1 MERRRSRS
9 PKRERSPRRSPR
21 RNHRRRSSS
30 SESRYKHERRHKHS
44 SHRHHKKYQKSRSP
58 SPPRY
63 KFDSPPKT
71 YLAYHKQIWDE
82 YQTATNPEE
91 FINKIQQVAST
102 IPSSQANKIDRELY
116 RKPSVWNHRS
126 STCRPFEQNSYFYWC
141 QYMRN
146 FYVGRRTCYFGLNKQ

>member
-9 PKRERSPRRSPR
+9 PKRS
-21 RNHRRRSSS
+21 HRHRSSS
-30 SESRYKHERRHKHS
+30 SDRRHKHS
-44 SHRHHKKYQKSRSP
+44 HRSHKHHHHRKQPPRSP

-71 YLAYHKQIWDE
+71 YLAYNKKIWNE
-82 YQTATNPEE
+82 YASATNPEE

-116 RKPSVWNHRS
+116 IGNLPSGITGPQLVDLLN
-126 STCRPFEQNSYFYWC
+126 
-141 QYMRN
+141 
-146 FYVGRRTCYFGLNKQ
+146 RTLISIGSNICVRVM

>member
-9 PKRERSPRRSPR
+9 PKRS
-21 RNHRRRSSS
+21 HRHRSSS
-30 SESRYKHERRHKHS
+30 SDRKQRHYSKKRKHS
-44 SHRHHKKYQKSRSP
+44 SHHHKSSRRSPHSP

-71 YLAYHKQIWDE
+71 YLAYNKKIWDE
-82 YQTATNPEE
+82 YNTATNPEE

-116 RKPSVWNHRS
+116 IGNLPSGITGPQLVDLLN
-126 STCRPFEQNSYFYWC
+126 
-141 QYMRN
+141 
-146 FYVGRRTCYFGLNKQ
+146 RTLISIGANICVIDI

>member
-9 PKRERSPRRSPR
+9 PKHS
-21 RNHRRRSSS
+21 HRRRSSS
-30 SESRYKHERRHKHS
+30 SEHRHKHS
-44 SHRHHKKYQKSRSP
+44 SKRHSHSSRHSRRSHRSRSP

-71 YLAYHKQIWDE
+71 YLAYNKKIWQE
-82 YQTATNPEE
+82 YDTSANPED

-116 RKPSVWNHRS
+116 IGNLPSGITGTQLVDLLN
-126 STCRPFEQNSYFYWC
+126 
-141 QYMRN
+141 
-146 FYVGRRTCYFGLNKQ
+146 RTLIQIGASICVRAI

>member
-9 PKRERSPRRSPR
+9 PKRS
-21 RNHRRRSSS
+21 HRRRSSS
-30 SESRYKHERRHKHS
+30 SERHHKHS
-44 SHRHHKKYQKSRSP
+44 QRNDNHSHHHHRKNERSTRSPP

-71 YLAYHKQIWDE
+71 YLAYNKKIWNE
-82 YQTATNPEE
+82 YQSATNPEE

-116 RKPSVWNHRS
+116 IGNLPSGITGPQLVDLLN
-126 STCRPFEQNSYFYWC
+126 
-141 QYMRN
+141 
-146 FYVGRRTCYFGLNKQ
+146 RTLISIGASICVIFI

>member
-82 YQTATNPEE
+82 YQTDTNPEE

-116 RKPSVWNHRS
+116 IGNLPSGITGPQLVDLLN
-126 STCRPFEQNSYFYWC
+126 
-141 QYMRN
+141 
-146 FYVGRRTCYFGLNKQ
+146 RTLISIGANICVIFM